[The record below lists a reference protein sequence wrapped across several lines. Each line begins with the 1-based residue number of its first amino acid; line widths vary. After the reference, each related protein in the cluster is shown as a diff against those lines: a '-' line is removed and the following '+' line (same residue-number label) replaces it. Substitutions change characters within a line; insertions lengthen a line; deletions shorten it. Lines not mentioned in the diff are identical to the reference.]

1 VVNGLALLDVFGFNS
16 RRNSL
21 RLVLV
26 GLLAPT
32 CAGLDAHKN
41 MTQYVQT
48 SLTDRTGLPQNSVNS
63 VTQTSDGYLW
73 FGTQEGLARYD
84 GLNVKVF
91 DSLKFKALKDSFIN
105 TIASARDGSL
115 WIGTRTGLIRYKNG
129 TFHTYL
135 AAQSP
140 ISKIYESS
148 SGQIWVGSL
157 NGLHVIEGETVHSYT
172 KEDGLPDNSITSI
185 VQTTDGTLWFG
196 TAKGLASWKNGSFR
210 RYTAREGIST
220 DPILTLAISHDDSL
234 WVATASGLLRWKGKP
249 LERVA
254 QSSMPLH
261 ARITYLL
268 ENRRR
273 TLWIAFD
280 HSGIASFQGGE
291 LVRYTTHEGLPSDDV
306 TQVFEDREEHLWI
319 AMLGGGVAELRK
331 GSFSSFGERE
341 GLSENM
347 VWSVLQA
354 RDGSVW
360 VGTNSK
366 GLNHISNNGEVH
378 VYSTHDGLPSG
389 SIFALLEAD
398 DGSMWIGME
407 HGELCHLRNG
417 RITVFRDLLSKGA
430 QLRSIL
436 RVSND
441 NLLLGFHET
450 NGLVRFHHGHF
461 QHSLLSGLV
470 NATALAPDG
479 SIWVATDHGGA
490 AHIQNGSVTSYT
502 TQNGMLSNFAQA
514 VYVDKDAVAWVGTS
528 PGGLNRIKNGHVTTY
543 SVDQGL
549 FDLTVGAIVEDD
561 FGYLWMT
568 CDRGIYKI
576 SKKELNDYA
585 DGRIST
591 VHSIVYGLADG
602 LRSVECN
609 FGTDPSVW
617 KGGDGRVWFA
627 TTAGITSIDP
637 NRSQIAIS
645 KSGVLIED
653 ALLSQK
659 PTAFDHGITA
669 PPGSGNV
676 EIRFTAP
683 NFVDPERLRFRYRL
697 RGFDSDWVEAGER
710 REAYYTKV
718 PPGLYLF
725 EVEAANGDVGWVS
738 AAARLDL
745 TLLPYFW
752 QTRWFRALCGLT
764 LLLICVAIYRMRV
777 RYLLERNLQLEEKV
791 TQRTAELQEAMK
803 VTEAAHFALHEQ
815 ATKDALTSL
824 WNRRAVVDMLN
835 SEAERAHRDD
845 RPICILMAD
854 VDHFKLVNDTY
865 GHLTGDRVLQ
875 EVAGR
880 IAKLTRT
887 YDFAGRYGGEE
898 FLIVLPGC
906 SLTDGL
912 NRAEEFRYA
921 IANAP
926 ISFGHES
933 LRVTCSFGVAE
944 YSTRITVEELINE
957 ADEALYYSKRTGRD
971 RAHAPGLL
979 DQSYRLKS

>member
-1 VVNGLALLDVFGFNS
+1 VANALALRDVFVFS
-16 RRNSL
+16 ARRNTL
-21 RLVLV
+21 RLILV
-26 GLLAPT
+26 GLLAPA
-32 CAGLDAHKN
+32 CAGLDVHKN

-63 VTQTSDGYLW
+63 VTQTTDGYLW

-84 GLNVKVF
+84 GLNVTVF

-115 WIGTRTGLIRYKNG
+115 WVGTRTGLIRYKNG

-148 SGQIWVGSL
+148 SGQIWVCSL
-157 NGLHVIEGETVHSYT
+157 NGLYVIQGDTVHSYT

-196 TAKGLASWKNGSFR
+196 TGKGLASWKNNSFR
-210 RYTAREGIST
+210 EYTAREGISN
-220 DPILTLAISHDDSL
+220 DPILTLAVSHDDSL
-234 WVATASGLLRWKGKP
+234 WIATASGLLRWKGKP

-254 QSSMPLH
+254 QSSMPQN

-366 GLNHISNNGEVH
+366 GLNHISNDGEVR

-407 HGELCHLRNG
+407 HGELCHLRKG
-417 RITVFRDLLSKGA
+417 RITVFRDLLSKGE

-436 RVSND
+436 QVSND

-450 NGLVRFHHGHF
+450 NGLVRFHHGRF

-479 SIWVATDHGGA
+479 SIWVGTDHGGA
-490 AHIQNGSVTSYT
+490 AHIQNDSVTSYT

-514 VYVDKDAVAWVGTS
+514 VYIDKDAVVWVGTS

-549 FDLTVGAIVEDD
+549 FDLTVGAIVEDN

-585 DGRIST
+585 DGRISA
-591 VHSIVYGLADG
+591 VHSRVYGLADG

-637 NRSQIAIS
+637 NRSQMTVS
-645 KSGVLIED
+645 KSTILIER
-653 ALLSQK
+653 ALLSQR
-659 PTAFDHGITA
+659 PTAFEHGITA
-669 PPGSGNV
+669 PSGSGNI

-697 RGFDSDWVEAGER
+697 RGFDSDWVEVGER
-710 REAYYTKV
+710 REAYYTKL
-718 PPGLYLF
+718 PPGHYLF
-725 EVEAANGDVGWVS
+725 EVEAANGNAGWISGV
-738 AAARLDL
+738 ARLNL

-752 QTRWFRALCGLT
+752 QTRWFRAVCVLT
-764 LLLICVAIYRMRV
+764 LLLVCVAIYRMRV
-777 RYLLERNLQLEEKV
+777 RYLVERNLQLEEKV
-791 TQRTAELQEAMK
+791 TQRTAELQEAIK
-803 VTEAAHFALHEQ
+803 VTEAAHHALREQ

-824 WNRRAVVDMLN
+824 WNRRTVVDMLN

-887 YDFAGRYGGEE
+887 NDYAGRYGGEE

-906 SLTDGL
+906 SLADGL

-921 IANAP
+921 IANVP
-926 ISFGHES
+926 ISFGHKS
-933 LRVTCSFGVAE
+933 LLVTCSFGVAE
-944 YSTRITVEELINE
+944 YSTHITVEELIND

-971 RAHAPGLL
+971 RAHAFGLL
-979 DQSYRLKS
+979 DQSHRLDS